1 MNRIQPWQVGIMVVA
16 MWACLVSVSGAD
28 DLPDTVNES
37 IPTRPGPADQP
48 TSVRAWIFMVDLD
61 EINSAEQSITANV
74 YYRLQWHDPRLID
87 KEGRFRTYP
96 LNTVWN
102 PSIVIVNQQRG
113 WKTLPEIV
121 RVSPDGLVTY
131 SQRYYGKLSTPLALR
146 DFPFDKHTFEFRLAA
161 VGSSPEDIR
170 FYTDP
175 QRTGMGRADKLSIP
189 DWECTNWASFAKP
202 YSPVEGELLVAGYVY
217 EFEADRKVIYYVV
230 KVFLPLLLIVLMSWA
245 VFWIDPSLVSAQISV
260 SITSMLTLIAYQFVL
275 AGLLPKVS
283 YITRMDVFL
292 LGSTALIYAAL
303 VEVIITSHMA
313 THDKLA
319 RACTMDAW
327 ARVVFPVLFVGV
339 ILAAFVF

>member
-1 MNRIQPWQVGIMVVA
+1 MNRIQPWRFGIAGAMMWMCLLSVA
-16 MWACLVSVSGAD
+16 GAD
-28 DLPDTVNES
+28 TLPDMVNAS

-48 TSVRAWIFMVDLD
+48 TRVMVWIFMVDLD

-74 YYRLQWHDPRLID
+74 FYRLHWHDPRLID
-87 KEGRFRTYP
+87 KEGRYRTYP
-96 LNTVWN
+96 LNSVWN
-102 PSIVIVNQQRG
+102 PSVVIVNQQRG
-113 WKTLPEIV
+113 WKTLPEVV

-131 SQRYYGKLSTPLALR
+131 SQRYYGKLSTPLDLR
-146 DFPFDKHTFEFRLAA
+146 NFPFDKHTFRFRLAA
-161 VGSSPEDIR
+161 VGSSPDEVR

-175 QRTGMGRADKLSIP
+175 ERTGMGRADKLSIP
-189 DWECTNWASFAKP
+189 DWKCTQWASFAKP
-202 YSPVEGELLVAGYVY
+202 YAPVEGERIVASYVY
-217 EFEADRKVIYYVV
+217 EFEADRMVGYYVV

-283 YITRMDVFL
+283 YITRMDIFL

-313 THDKLA
+313 THNKLA

-327 ARVVFPVLFVGV
+327 ARVIFPVLFAGV

>member
-1 MNRIQPWQVGIMVVA
+1 MNRIQPWQFGVMAVA
-16 MWACLVSVSGAD
+16 MWACLVSMAGAD
-28 DLPDTVNES
+28 DLPDTVNDS
-37 IPTRPGPADQP
+37 LPTRPGPADQP

-87 KEGRFRTYP
+87 KQGRYRTYP
-96 LNTVWN
+96 LDAVWN
-102 PSIVIVNQQRG
+102 PSVIIVNQQRG

-121 RVSPDGLVTY
+121 QVSPDGLVTY

-146 DFPFDKHTFEFRLAA
+146 DFPFDTHTFEFRLAA
-161 VGSSPEDIR
+161 VGSSPDDVR

-175 QRTGMGRADKLSIP
+175 QRTGLGRADKLSIP
-189 DWECTNWASFAKP
+189 DWECTKWTAFAKP
-202 YSPVEGELLVAGYVY
+202 YMPVEGERVVASYVY
-217 EFEADRKVIYYVV
+217 EFEADRMVGYYVV

-275 AGLLPKVS
+275 ADLLPKIS
-283 YITRMDVFL
+283 YITRMDIFL

-313 THDKLA
+313 THNKLA
-319 RACTMDAW
+319 GACTMDAW
-327 ARVVFPVLFVGV
+327 SRVIFPVLFLGV